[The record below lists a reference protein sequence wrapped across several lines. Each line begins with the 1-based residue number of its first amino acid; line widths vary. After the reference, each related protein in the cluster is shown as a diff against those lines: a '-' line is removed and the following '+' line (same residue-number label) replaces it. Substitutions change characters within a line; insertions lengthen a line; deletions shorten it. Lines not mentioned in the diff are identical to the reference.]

1 MTITRLFLFNRVHDE
16 TSARP
21 GNRDLFVQEVINVL
35 YQEKSVF
42 FQNHGQLLS
51 PNFKSNSAVVKLAKE
66 FHTKVKK
73 RWDECHQTVGDLR
86 KNPWFNNF
94 VDFSKV
100 DFSTLLSEI
109 PQQPIEEIQME
120 EVQVEEVQ
128 VDVDFQDEAMEEE
141 VLFEDNVDVVQAAVA
156 PMAPTSPPKP
166 PKMSKPLKDYCPK
179 QQTTIGNVQ
188 LQRHLQAIF

>member
-1 MTITRLFLFNRVHDE
+1 MTITRLFLFNRVYDD

-42 FQNHGQLLS
+42 FQDHGQLLS
-51 PNFKSNSAVVKLAKE
+51 PDFKSNLAVVKLAKE

-86 KNPWFNNF
+86 KNPWFNTF

-109 PQQPIEEIQME
+109 PQQPIEEA
-120 EVQVEEVQ
+120 Q
-128 VDVDFQDEAMEEE
+128 VDVDVDFQEFQDEAMEEE
-141 VLFEDNVDVVQAAVA
+141 VLFEDDVEVVQVA
-156 PMAPTSPPKP
+156 PMAPISPPKP
-166 PKMSKPLKDYCPK
+166 PKMSKPLKDYCQK
-179 QQTTIGNVQ
+179 QQGTIGNNQ
-188 LQRHLQAIF
+188 L